1 MADISIRGVIV
12 PDDDA
17 WLYDYMGIPYT
28 APHTVSDAIAAA
40 PTDDIDVYVNSPGG
54 EISAGSEIYSA
65 LQRAG
70 DRVHIHITGEAAS
83 AASVIAM
90 AGHCDMAPTARMMV
104 HNVATTAQG
113 DYHDMDDASEALKVA
128 NRSIAAA
135 YVHKSGMTE
144 AEALD
149 MMDAETWLT
158 AEDAL
163 ARHLID
169 AISAPQSDE
178 NGGTVQ
184 MTNTTSELLPG
195 AVKQRLR
202 AKRDDLMRFFDELE
216 TED

>member
-1 MADISIRGVIV
+1 MADINIRGVIV

-40 PTDDIDVYVNSPGG
+40 PTGDIDVYVNSPGG

-113 DYHDMDDASEALKVA
+113 DYHDMDDASEALRVA

-144 AEALD
+144 AEALA

-158 AEDAL
+158 AQDAL
-163 ARHLID
+163 DRHLID
-169 AISAPQSDE
+169 AITGADDSKATDSA
-178 NGGTVQ
+178 
-184 MTNTTSELLPG
+184 MTNSDAELLPN
-195 AVKQRLR
+195 AVKNRLR
-202 AKRDDLMRFFDELE
+202 EKRNALITFFDNLE
-216 TED
+216 DNE